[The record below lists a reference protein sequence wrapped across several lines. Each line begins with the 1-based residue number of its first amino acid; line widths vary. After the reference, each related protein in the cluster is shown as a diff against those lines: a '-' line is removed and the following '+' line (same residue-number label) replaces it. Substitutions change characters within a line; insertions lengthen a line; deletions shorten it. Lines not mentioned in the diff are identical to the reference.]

1 MPSCTS
7 PFPKSLGDSDQ
18 ASARTKVAVYLRAP
32 NPCCPRGRT
41 PKGATGNWYPVPPD
55 RVTVSLCGGA
65 VVVVVE

>member
-1 MPSCTS
+1 MTACCGPFRRTS
-7 PFPKSLGDSDQ
+7 GGSDP
-18 ASARTKVAVYLRAP
+18 AFGADKVAVYLRAP
-32 NPCCPRGRT
+32 NPCCPKGRT